1 MSVARI
7 FVPYTFTDVMVLV
20 LFMLFAFIWPLK
32 SAAEAMLERPPLNV
46 IVEACRVEG
55 MPPLPPGGYVA
66 PFTDDT
72 LRLVIT
78 PFALLIMNE
87 LTAAALTVLVLRV
100 LVDMAADWTLF
111 AFTVVAFREPVMIG
125 EEPMFVKSPLKVIV
139 DACSVEGMLPP
150 PGV

>member
-78 PFALLIMNE
+78 PFALLIMKE
-87 LTAAALTVLVLRV
+87 LIAAALTVFVLRV
-100 LVDMAADWTLF
+100 LVDMAAAWILF
-111 AFTVVAFREPVMIG
+111 AFVVVVFIVFVVIAPAKTVFVLMVVVLMDAALMAFPT
-125 EEPMFVKSPLKVIV
+125 
-139 DACSVEGMLPP
+139 
-150 PGV
+150 